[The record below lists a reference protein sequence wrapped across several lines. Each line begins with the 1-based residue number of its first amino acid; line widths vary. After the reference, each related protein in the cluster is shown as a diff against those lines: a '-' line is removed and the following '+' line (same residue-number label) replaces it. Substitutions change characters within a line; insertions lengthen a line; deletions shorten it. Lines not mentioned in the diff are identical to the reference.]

1 VRRWWFSVGRDR
13 GATWVSE
20 VSMKTMEEAKPNRYS
35 KIVERIFFEKFKDQ
49 MTELMFSRE
58 DIVRIAKRIG
68 VKLPKNLGDVIY
80 SFRYRAQLPESI
92 RAKAPK
98 GCEWIIR
105 PAGRS
110 KYIFVA
116 TSAGTIR
123 PSVSLVETK
132 IPDATPGIIAMYAL
146 NDEQALLA
154 KLRYNRLID
163 VFTGVTC
170 YSLQSHLRTFVDNVG
185 QIETDEIYVGVDKR
199 GAHYVF
205 PVQAKGSKDR
215 ISVVQ
220 IEQDTAMCRSKFPNL
235 ICRPIAAQFMK
246 EDIIALF
253 ELEQGTSGIGISSEK
268 HYLLVEPDNLSPE
281 ELAKY
286 AMRNLE

>member
-1 VRRWWFSVGRDR
+1 MNW
-13 GATWVSE
+13 TNE
-20 VSMKTMEEAKPNRYS
+20 VDMKTKKETKLNRYS
-35 KIVERIFFEKFKDQ
+35 QIVERIFLEKYKEEI
-49 MTELMFSRE
+49 TGLTFSRE
-58 DIVRIAKRIG
+58 DIVRIARKIG

-110 KYIFVA
+110 QYVFVA
-116 TSAGTIR
+116 TSAATIQ
-123 PSVSLVETK
+123 PSISLVETK

-163 VFTGVTC
+163 IFTGVTC
-170 YSLQSHLRTFVDNVG
+170 YSLQSHLRTFVDNIG
-185 QIETDEIYVGVDKR
+185 QMETDEIYVGVDKR

-205 PVQAKGSKDR
+205 PVQAKGSKDK

-220 IEQDTAMCRSKFPNL
+220 IEQDVAMCRLKFPNL

-246 EDIIALF
+246 QDLIALF

-268 HYLLVEPDNLSPE
+268 HYLLVEPDSLSLE

-286 AMRNLE
+286 AIRNAD

>member
-1 VRRWWFSVGRDR
+1 
-13 GATWVSE
+13 
-20 VSMKTMEEAKPNRYS
+20 MKTIRQTKQNRYS
-35 KIVERIFFEKFKDQ
+35 QIIERIFLEKYKEEVA
-49 MTELMFSRE
+49 ELTFSRE
-58 DIVRIAKRIG
+58 DIVRIAKKIG

-80 SFRYRAQLPESI
+80 SFRYRAQLPGSI

-116 TSAGTIR
+116 TSAATIQ
-123 PSVSLVETK
+123 PTISLVETK

-163 VFTGVTC
+163 IFTGVTC
-170 YSLQSHLRTFVDNVG
+170 YSLQSHLRTFVDNLG

-199 GAHYVF
+199 GVHYVL
-205 PVQAKGSKDR
+205 PVQAKGAKDR

-220 IEQDTAMCRSKFPNL
+220 IEQDMAMCRSKFPNL

-246 EDIIALF
+246 EDLIALF
-253 ELEQGTSGIGISSEK
+253 ELEQTTSGIGISSEK

-286 AMRNLE
+286 AIRNLE

>member
-1 VRRWWFSVGRDR
+1 
-13 GATWVSE
+13 
-20 VSMKTMEEAKPNRYS
+20 MKNIKETKLNRYS
-35 KIVERIFFEKFKDQ
+35 QIVERIFFEKHKEGI
-49 MTELMFSRE
+49 TELTFSRE
-58 DIVRIAKRIG
+58 DIVRIAKKAG

-110 KYIFVA
+110 KYVFVA
-116 TSAGTIR
+116 TSAAMIQ
-123 PSVSLVETK
+123 PSVSLIETK

-154 KLRYNRLID
+154 ILRYNRLID
-163 VFTGVTC
+163 IFTGVTC
-170 YSLQSHLRTFVDNVG
+170 YSLQSHLRTFVDNIG
-185 QIETDEIYVGVDKR
+185 QTETDEIYVGVDKR

-205 PVQAKGSKDR
+205 PVQAKGSKDK

-220 IEQDTAMCRSKFPNL
+220 IEQDLAMCGSKFPNL
-235 ICRPIAAQFMK
+235 ICRPIAAQFIR
-246 EDIIALF
+246 EYLIALF
-253 ELEQGTSGIGISSEK
+253 ELEQGPSGIGISSEK

-286 AMRNLE
+286 AIRNSD